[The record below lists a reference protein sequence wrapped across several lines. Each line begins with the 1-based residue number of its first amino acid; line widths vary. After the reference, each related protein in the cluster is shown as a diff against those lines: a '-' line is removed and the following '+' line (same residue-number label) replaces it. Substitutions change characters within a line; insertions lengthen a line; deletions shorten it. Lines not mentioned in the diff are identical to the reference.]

1 MSVRQPR
8 ALVVLKGYPL
18 MADGSTPLSLS
29 HSGEVGQVDSATSL
43 ASALC
48 ETDRVT
54 EGTWLVIG
62 VQASG
67 KSTVADLLAHQ
78 FERVVHIHG
87 GQFYRWAVTGWV
99 HPWSEDSKEAG
110 RFVDLRYRLSALAA
124 NEYCD
129 AGFRRLSRTIST
141 VKTYERGF
149 LNVGLKQSWTQSSE
163 ASVALPPKCCR
174 VASTRRRGACCIGM
188 SVKASL
194 TTCRNASRSGIRTS
208 R

>member
-1 MSVRQPR
+1 
-8 ALVVLKGYPL
+8 
-18 MADGSTPLSLS
+18 MARHHCRCLTP
-29 HSGEVGQVDSATSL
+29 GEVGQVDSATSL

-62 VQASG
+62 VRASG

-99 HPWSEDSKEAG
+99 HPWSEDSKEAR
-110 RFVDLRYRLSALAA
+110 RFLICDIGCLRWQRMSIATQDL
-124 NEYCD
+124 
-129 AGFRRLSRTIST
+129 RRLSRTIST

-163 ASVALPPKCCR
+163 ASVALPPKCWR